1 MLLRIDMKKK
11 NSFGTKT
18 VTMTAIF
25 SALGVVFL
33 YIGSIFD
40 FLDLTAAMA
49 ASFIVIFAVIEGGG
63 VVPWMIYAGTAIIS
77 LLLLPNKYPAV
88 IYLFFA
94 GLYPMVK
101 SYSERLSMPVA
112 LTIKLLFTNAMLT
125 VIILI
130 AKYLLAVP
138 DDELGLRV
146 EVDHRNEKL
155 GYKIREAQLQR
166 IPYMLVVGDR
176 DVENGVVSVRSRKGG
191 DLGAMTLDAFKEKIL
206 EEVKTR
212 ARD

>member
-1 MLLRIDMKKK
+1 MKKK

-101 SYSERLSMPVA
+101 SYSERLSIPVA
-112 LTIKLLFTNAMLT
+112 LIIKLLFTNAMLT

-146 EVDHRNEKL
+146 TVYIACNAMLIVFDYLLTQLITVYQKKL
-155 GYKIREAQLQR
+155 RRVFHSADIFR
-166 IPYMLVVGDR
+166 
-176 DVENGVVSVRSRKGG
+176 
-191 DLGAMTLDAFKEKIL
+191 
-206 EEVKTR
+206 
-212 ARD
+212 

>member
-1 MLLRIDMKKK
+1 MKKK

-40 FLDLTAAMA
+40 FLNLTAAMA

-112 LTIKLLFTNAMLT
+112 LIIKLLFTNAMLT

-138 DDELGLRV
+138 DDELGLRGNGLYCV
-146 EVDHRNEKL
+146 
-155 GYKIREAQLQR
+155 QR
-166 IPYMLVVGDR
+166 DA
-176 DVENGVVSVRSRKGG
+176 DSV
-191 DLGAMTLDAFKEKIL
+191 
-206 EEVKTR
+206 
-212 ARD
+212 

>member
-1 MLLRIDMKKK
+1 
-11 NSFGTKT
+11 
-18 VTMTAIF
+18 
-25 SALGVVFL
+25 
-33 YIGSIFD
+33 
-40 FLDLTAAMA
+40 
-49 ASFIVIFAVIEGGG
+49 
-63 VVPWMIYAGTAIIS
+63 MIYAGTAIIS

-112 LTIKLLFTNAMLT
+112 LIIKLLFTNAMLT

-146 EVDHRNEKL
+146 TVYIACNAMLIVFDYLLTQLITVYQKKIAQGVSFCRYIQMICGIAAHMAAHVIICACLKL
-155 GYKIREAQLQR
+155 
-166 IPYMLVVGDR
+166 
-176 DVENGVVSVRSRKGG
+176 
-191 DLGAMTLDAFKEKIL
+191 
-206 EEVKTR
+206 
-212 ARD
+212 

>member
-1 MLLRIDMKKK
+1 MKRKK
-11 NSFGTKT
+11 SGFGTKT

-49 ASFIVIFAVIEGGG
+49 ASFIVVFAVIEGGG
-63 VVPWMIYAGTAIIS
+63 AVPWMIYTGTSVIS
-77 LLLLPNKYPAV
+77 LLLLPNKFPAV
-88 IYLFFA
+88 VYLFFA

-101 SYSERLSMPVA
+101 SYSERLPRAAAM
-112 LTIKLLFTNAMLT
+112 LIKLLFTNAMLT

-138 DDELGLRV
+138 DDDLGLRWTV
-146 EVDHRNEKL
+146 YAACNAMIIIFDYL
-155 GYKIREAQLQR
+155 LTQLITVYQR
-166 IPYMLVVGDR
+166 RLRHVFHSADIFR
-176 DVENGVVSVRSRKGG
+176 
-191 DLGAMTLDAFKEKIL
+191 
-206 EEVKTR
+206 
-212 ARD
+212 